1 MMSRVKKG
9 VVAGLAAT
17 VVVSVLEAINLL
29 GGPWFTS
36 FPEIVAHMLGMPGN
50 LAVGWVAHILMGTL
64 VLGSLFGALCPR
76 LPTDTWSTKGIA
88 FAVGAFVVLLVG
100 IFLFGDPSVFSGSDG
115 FGTIAWL
122 LITNAVFGLVM
133 GNVYGRLVDREKR
146 AAKAMATGAMPAH

>member
-9 VVAGLAAT
+9 MIAGLAAT
-17 VVVSVLEAINLL
+17 VVVSVLEAVNLL

-36 FPEIVAHMLGMPGN
+36 FPSIVAFMIGLEGN
-50 LAVGWVAHILMGTL
+50 LVVGWIAHILMGTV
-64 VLGSLFGALCPR
+64 VLGGLFGILCPR
-76 LPTDTWSTKGIA
+76 LPTDTWATKGIA
-88 FAVGAFVVLLVG
+88 FAVGAFVLLMTG

-133 GNVYGRLVDREKR
+133 GNVYGWLVEREKR
-146 AAKAMATGAMPAH
+146 AAKAMGAGTIPAH